1 MKNSPRS
8 QEKRITILRPDLRP
22 GEQEEGKPQE
32 AAPSPEKRSAVE
44 AAKDVPSVDQGKSQ
58 LNDGEFAAAVD
69 TFTQIIAAHPQDS
82 LIYRLRGNAY
92 DNLGDQ
98 QKALEDWTQAARLGD
113 TIIQSY
119 LDSQGVKWRENPA
132 P

>member
-1 MKNSPRS
+1 M
-8 QEKRITILRPDLRP
+8 
-22 GEQEEGKPQE
+22 
-32 AAPSPEKRSAVE
+32 
-44 AAKDVPSVDQGKSQ
+44 PSVDQGKSQ

-69 TFTQIIAAHPQDS
+69 IFTQILATHPQDS
-82 LIYRLRGNAY
+82 LIYRLRGDAY

-119 LDSQGVKWRENPA
+119 LDFLEVKWRENPA